1 MGPPSCLY
9 YREATLRDEESF
21 GRYVMQAYPSLVRRA
36 VLLVGDH
43 GHAEDLVQISLA
55 SVYAH
60 WRRVREPDAYVRTV
74 MARKAISW
82 RVRRWHGELPTD
94 PLPDSA
100 GETDSLVESDL
111 SSVVR
116 QALMA
121 LSPEQRAVVVLRY
134 FDDCSEAEI
143 AASLN
148 CSTGTV
154 KSRASRAL
162 ASLRA
167 NGLLAEEGHMR

>member
-1 MGPPSCLY
+1 M
-9 YREATLRDEESF
+9 TLRDEESF
-21 GRYVMQAYPSLVRRA
+21 GRYVMEAYPDLVRRA

-74 MARKAISW
+74 MTRKAIGW
-82 RVRRWHGELPTD
+82 RIRRWHSELPTD
-94 PLPDSA
+94 PLPEAA
-100 GETDSLVESDL
+100 GGADWLAESDL

-121 LSPEQRAVVVLRY
+121 LPPEQRAVVVLRY
-134 FDDCSEAEI
+134 FDDCSEADI
-143 AASLN
+143 AAALQ

-162 ASLRA
+162 VALRT
-167 NGLLAEEGHMR
+167 NGLLTEEGHMR